1 MSRQGPQGPGKA
13 WEAVDG
19 APHYQTKPAF
29 VLVILHHPVAPQS
42 GIRGVHGALSQGAA
56 GRSKATIEWANGAM
70 IGAVLYFVGGG
81 GRLKRVT
88 GGRADPDD
96 IQAATEH
103 IVAFVLAGLRG
114 L

>member
-1 MSRQGPQGPGKA
+1 
-13 WEAVDG
+13 
-19 APHYQTKPAF
+19 
-29 VLVILHHPVAPQS
+29 
-42 GIRGVHGALSQGAA
+42 
-56 GRSKATIEWANGAM
+56 M
-70 IGAVLYFVGGG
+70 IGAVLYVVGGG

-103 IVAFVLAGLRG
+103 IVAFVLAGLRR